1 MTAPMQSPKPTGV
14 DDLLEDIADRSD
26 LYTYGADSLP
36 WSYEETQTPFYN
48 DAEGYSCGGNGT
60 GLCEIYRVDDKGDA
74 IWDEDGEPVYIPVFA
89 VENAKM
95 IVERVN
101 GYDALVAERDALL
114 ASHRQD
120 GEALNHFEA
129 ENRALREELTNL
141 VDWLEDNKM
150 SIEGEFIMD
159 ELLAPARTTLSP
171 PIGTEPAK

>member
-1 MTAPMQSPKPTGV
+1 MTAPDAAEAGGV
-14 DDLLEDIADRSD
+14 DDLLQAISDRSD
-26 LYTYGADSLP
+26 LYTYGPASLP

-101 GYDALVAERDALL
+101 GYEALVAERDRL
-114 ASHRQD
+114 R
-120 GEALNHFEA
+120 EALQFYANPEIYKPHPDGLAFDRRDLSFHA
-129 ENRALREELTNL
+129 RA
-141 VDWLEDNKM
+141 
-150 SIEGEFIMD
+150 
-159 ELLAPARTTLSP
+159 TLSTP
-171 PIGTEPAK
+171 TGTEPAK